1 MQSESEVSTVSSMLS
16 HLKKSHFFLHSGLI
30 CCFVRS
36 RDEEQLIR
44 SILTEVRSAMPAT
57 SLPAKQQYGV
67 EESMRNV
74 LKMLDS
80 VSVLG
85 LVGMGEFGSLILF
98 FLYDCEVC

>member
-1 MQSESEVSTVSSMLS
+1 
-16 HLKKSHFFLHSGLI
+16 
-30 CCFVRS
+30 
-36 RDEEQLIR
+36 
-44 SILTEVRSAMPAT
+44 
-57 SLPAKQQYGV
+57 
-67 EESMRNV
+67 